1 MRIVELEQYIEGLTI
16 GQGRRAGES
25 FELLP
30 WQRRH
35 LHGAFR
41 KRGDSA
47 LSIARGN
54 GKTTY
59 VSAIAAAALD
69 GPLVEPMGETLLVA
83 SSFGQ
88 GLNAFRHVKQFL
100 RPTLERDPRRWR
112 VQDSANR
119 AEIRNVE
126 TGALLRVLG
135 SDPRRLH
142 GSAPKLLL
150 LDEIAQ
156 WPHGQLNEML
166 AALTTSRGKIPDS
179 RALWIG
185 TRPSSPD
192 HPFSRALEGV
202 GMAYVQSHG
211 PEADDDPFVEST
223 WRAANPSWRFMPD
236 LRATIKQEAEAAAID
251 ASALAQ
257 FRAYRLNLGVP
268 DTIEAVL
275 LEASTWESI
284 EGEAA
289 MRGQYALGVDLGTS
303 QAMSAAAAYWPD
315 TGALR
320 AFAVFPELPALA
332 ERGRIDA
339 VGNLYEL
346 MAQRGE
352 LLQRG
357 RRVSDVPSLLSEA
370 LARWGLPGVVTC
382 DRWRVDELRQQLDAI
397 GFPLT
402 ELAVRGMGFKDGA
415 ADVRGFL
422 DAALRGQLTPEPS
435 LLLRAAMAEA
445 RVVTDAAG
453 NRKLA
458 KKGGGGR
465 RQNGKDDAVAA
476 AILAVAEGRRRAGID
491 GDTAPRELSY
501 SVV

>member
-1 MRIVELEQYIEGLTI
+1 MRVVELERYIESLTI
-16 GQGRRAGES
+16 GQGRRAGQL

-35 LHGAFR
+35 LRGAFR
-41 KRGDSA
+41 KRGDSS
-47 LSIARGN
+47 LSIARAN

-59 VSAIAAAALD
+59 CAALCAAALD

-88 GLNAFRHVKQFL
+88 GLAAFRHVKHFL
-100 RPTLERDPRRWR
+100 SPTLDSEPRRWR
-112 VQDSANR
+112 IQDSANR
-119 AEIRNVE
+119 AEIRDNE

-142 GSAPKLLL
+142 GAAPKLLL

-156 WPHGQLNEML
+156 WPTGQIDAML
-166 AALTTSRGKIPDS
+166 AALTTSRGKQPNA

-185 TRPSSPD
+185 TRPNTPD
-192 HPFSRALEGV
+192 HPFSRALDGV
-202 GMAYVQSHG
+202 GMAYVQAHG
-211 PEADDDPFVEST
+211 ADADADPFEEAT

-236 LRATIKQEAEAAAID
+236 LRATIKQEAEAARID

-268 DTIEAVL
+268 DTVESVL
-275 LEASTWESI
+275 LEAETWERI
-284 EGEAA
+284 EGRAD
-289 MRGQYALGVDLGTS
+289 MSGNYALGVDMGTN
-303 QAMSAAAAYWPD
+303 QAMSASAAYWPD

-332 ERGRIDA
+332 ERGRADA
-339 VGNLYEL
+339 VGDLYEQ
-346 MAQRGE
+346 MAERGE

-357 RRVSDVPSLLSEA
+357 RRVSDVSALLSEA
-370 LARWGLPGVVTC
+370 LARWGVPGVICC
-382 DRWRVDELRQQLDAI
+382 DRWRVDELRQHLDAI
-397 GFPLT
+397 GFPHTQLT
-402 ELAVRGMGFKDGA
+402 IRGMGFKDGA

-435 LLLRAAMAEA
+435 LLLRAAMSEA
-445 RVVTDAAG
+445 RVVSDAAG

-476 AILAVAEGRRRAGID
+476 AILAVAEGRRRAGVEVER
-491 GDTAPRELSY
+491 APRTASY
-501 SVV
+501 AVV

>member
-1 MRIVELEQYIEGLTI
+1 MRIGELEAYIEGLTI
-16 GQGRRAGES
+16 GQGRRAGER
-25 FELLP
+25 FHLLP

-35 LHGAFR
+35 LRGAFR
-41 KRGDSA
+41 KRGDSS
-47 LSIARGN
+47 LSISRGN

-59 VSAIAAAALD
+59 CAALCAAALD
-69 GPLVEPMGETLLVA
+69 GPLVEPMGETLLIA

-88 GLNAFRHVKQFL
+88 GLAAFRHVKHFL
-100 RPTLERDPRRWR
+100 KPSFDAKPKRWR
-112 VQDSANR
+112 IQDSANR
-119 AEIRNVE
+119 AEIRDND

-142 GSAPKLLL
+142 GAAPKLLL
-150 LDEIAQ
+150 LDEISQ
-156 WPHGQLNEML
+156 WPHGQLDQML

-179 RALWIG
+179 RAIWVG
-185 TRPSSPD
+185 TRPNTAD
-192 HPFSRALEGV
+192 HAFSRALEGV
-202 GMAYVQSHG
+202 GMSYVQVHDAD
-211 PEADDDPFVEST
+211 PEADPFKEAT

-236 LRATIKQEAEAAAID
+236 LRAVIKQEADAASID

-275 LEASTWESI
+275 LEAETWEGI
-284 EGEAA
+284 EGTAA
-289 MRGQYALGVDLGTS
+289 LTGNYALGVDLGTN
-303 QAMSAAAAYWPD
+303 QAMSAVSAYWPD
-315 TGALR
+315 TGALQ
-320 AFAVFPELPALA
+320 AFAVFPELPTLA
-332 ERGRIDA
+332 DRGRTDA
-339 VGNLYEL
+339 VGELYEL
-346 MAQRGE
+346 MAGRGE

-357 RRVSDVPSLLSEA
+357 RRVSDVGALLSEA
-370 LARWGLPGVVTC
+370 LDRWGLPGVIVC
-382 DRWRVDELRQQLDAI
+382 DRWRVEELRQHLDAI

-402 ELAVRGMGFKDGA
+402 ELTIRGMGFKDGA

-422 DAALRGQLTPEPS
+422 EAALRGHLTPEPS
-435 LLLRAAMAEA
+435 LLLRAAMSEA
-445 RVVTDAAG
+445 RVVSDPAG

-476 AILAVAEGRRRAGID
+476 AILAVSEGRRRAGVEV
-491 GDTAPRELSY
+491 DTAPRELSY